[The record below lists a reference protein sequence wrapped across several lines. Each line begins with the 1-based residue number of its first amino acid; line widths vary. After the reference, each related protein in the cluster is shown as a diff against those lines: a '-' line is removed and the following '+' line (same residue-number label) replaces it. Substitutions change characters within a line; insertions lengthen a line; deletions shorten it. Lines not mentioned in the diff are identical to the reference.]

1 MRIGI
6 NALYLLPG
14 KVGGSETYIRN
25 LVRELAKN
33 GGDDTFVLF
42 INRESEGVF
51 SDQSPR
57 IQIVPCP
64 VRAESR
70 PLRILW
76 EQFILPFRVRQH
88 KIDVLLSAGM
98 TAPFFCPATSV
109 LVLFDLQ
116 HINQPQNFSR
126 FYLPFL
132 RSIIYLSAKS
142 VDGVVTISE
151 QAKRDVVRHYHLPA
165 GRIAVTHLGVDHEL
179 FTPRPSPDEKAVR
192 DSYKLPE
199 RFLLYAA
206 SSLPHKNHARLLQ
219 AFSLVRKQVP
229 GLRLVLIG
237 ARDQGEPEL
246 RRNIRSLDLES
257 DVLLLGWLPFGHV
270 PALYRACDAF
280 VYPTLHEGFGL
291 PIIEA
296 MACGAPIVCSRI
308 EPLIE
313 VAGDAALFVDPLDPV
328 ALSEGIV
335 AAVRDKAARTLLI
348 EKGLER
354 ARQFTWGATAGK
366 TLEFLRTVRPGGTR

>member
-1 MRIGI
+1 M

-25 LVRELAKN
+25 LVKHLDRL
-33 GGDDTFVLF
+33 GGDDTYVIF

-51 SDQSPR
+51 PDRSPR
-57 IQIVPCP
+57 ITIVPCP
-64 VRAESR
+64 IRAENR

-76 EQFILPFRVRQH
+76 EQFILPFQVRRH
-88 KIDVLLSAGM
+88 NLEVLLSAGM

-132 RSIIYLSAKS
+132 RSIIFLSAKS
-142 VDGVVTISE
+142 ADGVVTISE
-151 QAKRDVVRHYHLPA
+151 QAKKDITRHYRVPA
-165 GRIAVTHLGVDHEL
+165 QRVAVTHLGVDHDL
-179 FTPRPSPDEKAVR
+179 FTPRPSPDMKAIR
-192 DSYKLPE
+192 DSNKLPE

-206 SSLPHKNHARLLQ
+206 SSLPHKNHERLLQ
-219 AFSLVRKQVP
+219 AFALVRKTVP
-229 GLRLVLIG
+229 GLGLVLIG
-237 ARDQGEPEL
+237 ARDQGEAVL
-246 RRNIRSLDLES
+246 RRKIQALDLEQE
-257 DVLLLGWLPFGHV
+257 VVLLGWLPFEHV
-270 PALYRACDAF
+270 PVLYRSCDAF

-296 MACGAPIVCSRI
+296 MACGAPVVCSHI

-313 VAGDAALFVDPLDPV
+313 VAGDAALFVDPHDPV
-328 ALSEGIV
+328 AIAEGI
-335 AAVRDKAARTLLI
+335 ATAVKDGATRKLLI

-354 ARQFTWGATAGK
+354 ARQFTWGATAEK
-366 TLEFLRTVRPGGTR
+366 TLEFLKTVHSGGDR